1 MADVSKIN
9 LNGTVYNI
17 KDSEARQDI
26 TTIEGKLVTVSYET
40 ASETITI
47 TVGGES

>member
-17 KDSEARQDI
+17 KDSSAREDI
-26 TTIEGKLVTVSYET
+26 TTIEGKLVTVTYDS
-40 ASETITI
+40 ASETIKI
-47 TVGGES
+47 TAGGES